1 MKIELQECMEQIDA
15 SINKSYEL
23 YDERH
28 DYHKLISEIL
38 EMLEEGDAY
47 TRWQQYGTWIVL
59 DGRPFAET
67 ALSSEKERTERM
79 KNKRPTLTLVN
90 YTSHKNTDTTT
101 RQTWFRRTRCR
112 CGWHMS
118 NSTNWLR
125 MRSTLSPRL
134 KETGGVG
141 VCSRECIC
149 AVFCS
154 SLGASDQA
162 RRGREQGRRGG

>member
-90 YTSHKNTDTTT
+90 VLPVYES
-101 RQTWFRRTRCR
+101 
-112 CGWHMS
+112 
-118 NSTNWLR
+118 
-125 MRSTLSPRL
+125 
-134 KETGGVG
+134 
-141 VCSRECIC
+141 
-149 AVFCS
+149 
-154 SLGASDQA
+154 
-162 RRGREQGRRGG
+162 